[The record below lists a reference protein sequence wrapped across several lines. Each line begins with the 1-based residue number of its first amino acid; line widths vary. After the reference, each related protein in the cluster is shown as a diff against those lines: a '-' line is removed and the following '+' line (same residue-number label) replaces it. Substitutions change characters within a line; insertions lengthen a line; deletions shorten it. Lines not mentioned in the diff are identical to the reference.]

1 MRKIYYLVFVLF
13 CLSFVFSSCE
23 YMKLGD
29 NSDDKT
35 EQPDDKTEQPK
46 DSTDVIPDEP
56 KVDAIKLVE
65 VYESYYSK
73 EFVDGVSNDYWMSFL
88 GEGLELV
95 DGEPMGSGILVTLEI
110 FPTEVEGNFPI
121 GEFVFAADA
130 EDGYAWA
137 GWEYDAGPDYGLD
150 EGILIMPQGSFVYV
164 VENGEP
170 VEIKYIVSGKITI
183 SGASS
188 AAEVLVDATF
198 ADGSQ
203 ANYSYEGELM
213 FEDYDELGGEGSGE
227 GEYTYDWEP
236 TVAEEFDVTF
246 DYCQIFNNG
255 NLYNTNS
262 DYIELYLNGLEWY
275 GEYDLFAPLNS
286 GADAFGTYNIVVDK
300 YDEWCGVPSSG
311 GDDYGDTPSF
321 FGTNFSEEGY
331 YTTSYYVVSG
341 TVVIAEDGVT
351 VDVMTYYGSK
361 IRATYEGEVVV
372 ETGEVQRVKAEQS
385 VSAKQRRMKLVKS
398 SVEDLIYFGTLRN
411 YLRK

>member
-1 MRKIYYLVFVLF
+1 
-13 CLSFVFSSCE
+13 
-23 YMKLGD
+23 MKLDD

-88 GEGLELV
+88 GEGLEFV

-110 FPTEVEGNFPI
+110 FPTEVEGNFRV

-213 FEDYDELGGEGSGE
+213 FEDYDELGGEG
-227 GEYTYDWEP
+227 
-236 TVAEEFDVTF
+236 
-246 DYCQIFNNG
+246 
-255 NLYNTNS
+255 
-262 DYIELYLNGLEWY
+262 
-275 GEYDLFAPLNS
+275 
-286 GADAFGTYNIVVDK
+286 
-300 YDEWCGVPSSG
+300 SG